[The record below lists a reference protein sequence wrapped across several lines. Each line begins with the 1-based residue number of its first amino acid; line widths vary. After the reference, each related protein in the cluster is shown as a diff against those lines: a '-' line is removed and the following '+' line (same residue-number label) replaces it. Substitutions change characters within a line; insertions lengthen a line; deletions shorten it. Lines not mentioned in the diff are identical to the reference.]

1 VVNGLNLLYLSTV
14 ALAAALAAAP
24 GQAFRRNQPPR
35 MTVDPRVSAP
45 ITKVPQTVSLTIA
58 ATPMPGVHVYS
69 PGNAEYNAVAVTL
82 MPVPGLTAGAP
93 TYPPGETYFFA
104 PLKQVVTVYSKPFV
118 VTIPLTATAA
128 FAKSRPAGDTVEL
141 KGSVDY
147 QACDDKICFPPQS
160 LPFTVQVPV
169 TLPRK

>member
-1 VVNGLNLLYLSTV
+1 M
-14 ALAAALAAAP
+14 A
-24 GQAFRRNQPPR
+24 
-35 MTVDPRVSAP
+35 VDARVSAP
-45 ITKVPQTVSLTIA
+45 ITKVPQKVNLTIA
-58 ATPMPGVHVYS
+58 ATPMPGIHVYS
-69 PGNAEYNAVAVTL
+69 PGNPEYNAVTATL

-93 TYPPGETYFFA
+93 NYPEGETYFFA

-128 FAKSRPAGDTVEL
+128 FAKWRPAGDMVEL
-141 KGSVDY
+141 KGSVDD

-169 TLPRK
+169 KLPRK